1 MAATSPLEKLTKH
14 SQSIW
19 LDYISRELVTTGELE
34 RLVAEKFVTGL
45 TSNPTI
51 FDKAIAHGTDYDHQ
65 LHELIAAG
73 ITDPEQIFLE
83 LAASDIQRAADTL
96 RPAFDRTAGA
106 DGYVSFEVSP
116 LLADDTDAT
125 IKAAR
130 KLWKRIDR
138 PNLMI
143 KVPATPA
150 GIPAIEELIS
160 SALNINVTLIFALSA
175 YEAVAMA
182 YIKGLERRVTRG
194 EKPDN
199 HSVASFFVSRVDTKV
214 DKMLEEKLAS
224 NRGDPEIESLRGKAA
239 IANAVLAYEKFEEV
253 FSGARFRAL
262 EELGAH
268 PQRPLWASTSAKNPA
283 YRDVIY
289 AEALIG
295 PNTIDTMP
303 PATLEAFEDHGQVPT
318 LDTVNADYPGAHR
331 VIERLRAVGIDI
343 EQVGQE
349 LLREGV
355 KSFADSYNSLINT
368 IAEKVERMRSALTAT
383 SA

>member
-1 MAATSPLEKLTKH
+1 VFE
-14 SQSIW
+14 
-19 LDYISRELVTTGELE
+19 RTT
-34 RLVAEKFVTGL
+34 
-45 TSNPTI
+45 
-51 FDKAIAHGTDYDHQ
+51 
-65 LHELIAAG
+65 
-73 ITDPEQIFLE
+73 
-83 LAASDIQRAADTL
+83 
-96 RPAFDRTAGA
+96 GA

-116 LLADDTDAT
+116 LLADETDAT
-125 IKAAR
+125 IKAAQQ
-130 KLWKRIDR
+130 LWKRIER

-150 GIPAIEELIS
+150 GIPAIEELIA

-182 YIKGLERRVTRG
+182 YIKGLERRVARG
-194 EKPDN
+194 ERPDN

-214 DKMLEEKLAS
+214 DKLLEEKLLS
-224 NRGDPEIESLRGKAA
+224 NPGDAELEALRGKAA
-239 IANAVLAYEKFEEV
+239 IANAVLAYEKFEEI
-253 FSGARFRAL
+253 FTGARFRAL
-262 EELGAH
+262 EKLGAH

-303 PATLEAFEDHGQVPT
+303 PATLDAFEDHGQVPT
-318 LDTVNADYPGAHR
+318 LDTVNANYPGDHR

-343 EQVGQE
+343 EQVGEE

>member
-1 MAATSPLEKLTKH
+1 MAATSPLERLTKH
-14 SQSIW
+14 GQSIW

-34 RLVAEKFVTGL
+34 RLVTQKYVTGL

-51 FDKAIAHGTDYDHQ
+51 FDKAIAHGTDYDQQ
-65 LHELIAAG
+65 LRELIASGKA
-73 ITDPEQIFLE
+73 DAEAIFVE
-83 LAASDIQRAADTL
+83 LAASDIQRAADIL
-96 RPAFDRTAGA
+96 RPVFDRTAGA

-125 IKAAR
+125 IKAA
-130 KLWKRIDR
+130 KLLWERIAR

-175 YEAVAMA
+175 YESVAMA
-182 YIKGLERRVTRG
+182 YIKGLERRVAHG
-194 EKPDN
+194 GKPDN

-214 DKMLEEKLAS
+214 DKILEGKLAS
-224 NRGDPEIESLRGKAA
+224 KPGDAELEALRGKAA
-239 IANAVLAYEKFEEV
+239 IANAVLAYEKFDEM
-253 FSGARFRAL
+253 FSGARFQAL
-262 EELGAH
+262 RELGAH
-268 PQRPLWASTSAKNPA
+268 PQRTLWASTSAKNPA

-295 PNTIDTMP
+295 PDTVDTMP

-318 LDTVNADYPGAHR
+318 LDTVNADYAGAHT
-331 VIERLRAVGIDI
+331 VIERLRAVGIEI

-349 LLREGV
+349 LLDEGV
-355 KSFADSYNSLINT
+355 KSFADSYNSLIST
-368 IAEKVERMRSALTAT
+368 IAEKVERMRSAVTAT
-383 SA
+383 RA